1 MSLKIEESI
10 AKPIR
15 ESMRKLRKKAMSL
28 FDVPGVDE
36 DFAID
41 GPEPLAVA
49 RVGCH

>member
-15 ESMRKLRKKAMSL
+15 ESVRRLKVKTTLL

-36 DFAID
+36 DFTIYGLELIGA
-41 GPEPLAVA
+41 
-49 RVGCH
+49 